1 MGVKREPKDY
11 NWEKLEFDES
21 LLLPRNFNK
30 RSGRIQF
37 FAIHHMIILN
47 REVSGVSA
55 NQRCY
60 NTWIK
65 EGRQASANYGVDG
78 DFVNQFVYDGN
89 AAWANANYWA
99 NHNCL
104 SIEHANATLD
114 LPGTAND
121 YVIDERTFFN
131 GARLVAHGHL
141 LYGLTPKRNVT
152 VRRHSEFTSTAC
164 PGPYMNRNW
173 NRYFDTMHDIYSTV
187 KAGRNIETPSEP
199 VRSEPQPA
207 KVPLPQVA
215 QEVLSGVWGNGKDRV
230 DRLVKAG
237 YDANA
242 VQRLVN
248 QLVAGGAANAKASI
262 DAVAREV
269 LQGRWGNGTDR
280 RIRLQRAKFDPD
292 VVQRRVNELLRG

>member
-11 NWEKLEFDES
+11 NWEKLEFNET

-30 RSGRIQF
+30 RTGRVQF

-47 REVSGVSA
+47 REVSGRSA

-60 NTWIK
+60 DTWIK
-65 EGRQASANYGVDG
+65 EGRPASAHYGVDG
-78 DFVNQFVYDGN
+78 DYVDQFVYDRN

-99 NHNCL
+99 NHN
-104 SIEHANATLD
+104 SIAVEHANATLD

-131 GARLVAHGHL
+131 GARLVAHGHIL
-141 LYGLTPKRNVT
+141 FGLTPKLNST

-187 KAGRNIETPSEP
+187 KAGRNIETPSKP
-199 VRSEPQPA
+199 VPSNPQPA
-207 KVPLPQVA
+207 KVSISKIA
-215 QEVLSGVWGNGKDRV
+215 QEVLMGVWGNGQDRIN
-230 DRLVKAG
+230 RLQRAG
-237 YDANA
+237 YDAAA

-248 QLVAGGAANAKASI
+248 QLVAGGANTKESI
-262 DAVAREV
+262 EAVAREV
-269 LQGRWGNGTDR
+269 IRGLWGNGTDR
-280 RIRLQRAKFDPD
+280 RIRLKNAKFDPD
-292 VVQRRVNELLRG
+292 AVQKRVNEILRG

>member
-11 NWEKLEFDES
+11 NWEKLEFNET

-30 RSGRIQF
+30 RTGRVQF

-47 REVSGVSA
+47 REVSGRSA

-60 NTWIK
+60 DTWIK
-65 EGRQASANYGVDG
+65 EGRPASAHYGVDG
-78 DFVNQFVYDGN
+78 DFVDQFVYDGN

-99 NHNCL
+99 NHN
-104 SIEHANATLD
+104 SIAVEHANATLD
-114 LPGTAND
+114 LPGTEND

-131 GARLVAHGHL
+131 GARLVAHGHIL
-141 LYGLTPKRNVT
+141 FNLTPKLNST

-187 KAGRNIETPSEP
+187 KAGRNIETPSKP
-199 VRSEPQPA
+199 VPSNPQPA
-207 KVPLPQVA
+207 KVSISKIA
-215 QEVLSGVWGNGKDRV
+215 QEVLMGVWGNGQDRIN
-230 DRLVKAG
+230 RLQRAG
-237 YDANA
+237 YDAAA

-248 QLVAGGAANAKASI
+248 QLVAGGANTKESI
-262 DAVAREV
+262 EAVAREV
-269 LQGRWGNGTDR
+269 IRGLWGNGTDR
-280 RIRLQRAKFDPD
+280 RIRLRNAKFDPD
-292 VVQRRVNELLRG
+292 AVQKRVNEILRG

>member
-11 NWEKLEFDES
+11 NWEKLEFNET

-30 RSGRIQF
+30 RTGRVQF

-47 REVSGVSA
+47 REVSGRSA

-60 NTWIK
+60 DTWIK
-65 EGRQASANYGVDG
+65 EGRPASAHYGVDG
-78 DFVNQFVYDGN
+78 DFVDQFVYDGN

-99 NHNCL
+99 NHN
-104 SIEHANATLD
+104 SIAVEHANATLD
-114 LPGTAND
+114 LPGTEND

-131 GARLVAHGHL
+131 GARLVAHGHIL
-141 LYGLTPKRNVT
+141 FNLTPKLNST

-187 KAGRNIETPSEP
+187 KAGRNIETPSKP
-199 VRSEPQPA
+199 VPSNPQPA
-207 KVPLPQVA
+207 KVSISKIA
-215 QEVLSGVWGNGKDRV
+215 QEVLMGVWGNGQDRIN
-230 DRLVKAG
+230 RLQRAG
-237 YDANA
+237 YDAAA

-248 QLVAGGAANAKASI
+248 QLVAGGANTRESI
-262 DAVAREV
+262 EAVAREV
-269 LQGRWGNGTDR
+269 IRGLWGNGTDR
-280 RIRLQRAKFDPD
+280 RIRLRNAKFDPD
-292 VVQRRVNELLRG
+292 AVQKRVNEILRG

>member
-11 NWEKLEFDES
+11 NWEKLEFNET

-30 RSGRIQF
+30 RTGRVQF

-47 REVSGVSA
+47 REVSGRSA

-60 NTWIK
+60 DTWIK
-65 EGRQASANYGVDG
+65 EGRPASAHYGVDG
-78 DFVNQFVYDGN
+78 DFVDQFVYDGN

-99 NHNCL
+99 NHN
-104 SIEHANATLD
+104 SIAVEHANATLD
-114 LPGTAND
+114 LPGTEND

-131 GARLVAHGHL
+131 GARLVAHGHIL
-141 LYGLTPKRNVT
+141 FNLTPKLNST

-187 KAGRNIETPSEP
+187 KAGRNIETPSKP
-199 VRSEPQPA
+199 VSSNPQPA
-207 KVPLPQVA
+207 KVSISKIA
-215 QEVLSGVWGNGKDRV
+215 QEVLMGVWGNGQDRIN
-230 DRLVKAG
+230 RLQRAG
-237 YDANA
+237 YDAAA

-248 QLVAGGAANAKASI
+248 QLVAGGANTKESI
-262 DAVAREV
+262 EAVAREV
-269 LQGRWGNGTDR
+269 IRGLWGNGTDR
-280 RIRLQRAKFDPD
+280 RIRLRNAKFDPD
-292 VVQRRVNELLRG
+292 AVQKRVNEILRG